1 VFGQDDIGPEEEV
14 TLPPR
19 LFHGIH
25 KPSARAVPAQL
36 GKALKARE
44 GQLVGMAGLVVA
56 LHTFCVEL
64 RRGPSLW
71 AVRHAFAVRQPG
83 TLSLQTSRE
92 SMAPSAFSLAQPPAP
107 GEPIF
112 VDFVHLKRQL
122 PMARVLDQLGLT
134 SRLKGKGPQKRCTCP
149 IHRGAAR
156 TRFTRLSTLSS
167 RLSRK
172 TCGPVSRVC
181 HCVTRPST

>member
-1 VFGQDDIGPEEEV
+1 MHGLPWQTAASIVIRESSVSMPIAYQNRASSAVQKEDDGEGERSDMPLSQQDQAAGLTPD
-14 TLPPR
+14 
-19 LFHGIH
+19 
-25 KPSARAVPAQL
+25 VPAKQQVT
-36 GKALKARE
+36 A
-44 GQLVGMAGLVVA
+44 AGPI
-56 LHTFCVEL
+56 T
-64 RRGPSLW
+64 
-71 AVRHAFAVRQPG
+71 
-83 TLSLQTSRE
+83 
-92 SMAPSAFSLAQPPAP
+92 SAFSLVQTPAP